1 MEEGKEERKRGKEG
15 RKISQREDSRVP
27 GTKDLWNNRIDARP
41 TSGERRDR
49 LVSPWRPPLRS
60 FPANSLT
67 SRGKKI
73 EMVRKSI
80 LVYDLLRTE
89 QPEEGF
95 TEKEIVEQISNKHDI
110 MPGKS
115 LRKQVAVALRRGVD
129 FGIIAKKN
137 NKFRFKSQSNVLF
150 FFFLSLSHRSNES
163 TIEKYMCARIHD
175 FPRGASRFDPD
186 TAKGNIS
193 RRTSLRR
200 NTNRGR
206 NKKRSAKRATK
217 ARNERKRQ
225 GERKNAK
232 SRNQKRTLPQPKLPK
247 SWTPN
252 RRNLVDEPVSKV
264 KKI

>member
-1 MEEGKEERKRGKEG
+1 
-15 RKISQREDSRVP
+15 
-27 GTKDLWNNRIDARP
+27 
-41 TSGERRDR
+41 
-49 LVSPWRPPLRS
+49 
-60 FPANSLT
+60 
-67 SRGKKI
+67 
-73 EMVRKSI
+73 MVRKSI

-137 NKFRFKSQSNVLF
+137 NKF
-150 FFFLSLSHRSNES
+150 
-163 TIEKYMCARIHD
+163 
-175 FPRGASRFDPD
+175 RFDPD